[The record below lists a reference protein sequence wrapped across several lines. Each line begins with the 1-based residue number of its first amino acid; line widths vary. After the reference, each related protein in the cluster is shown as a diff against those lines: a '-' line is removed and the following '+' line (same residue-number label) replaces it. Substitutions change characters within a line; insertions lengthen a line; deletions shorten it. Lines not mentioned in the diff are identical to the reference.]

1 MLILLGCAFFAVTYF
16 SFPWKTI
23 ICQRQTTESTSWIK
37 KKKRKSSI
45 VLLHLSRISPPLHVL
60 NNLSN
65 HSVPKTHHDIR
76 CSCSPRYIFL
86 VTSAW
91 AGILSHHFCASA
103 LPVSSTYFI
112 VALSS
117 PITKP
122 RVLWLFVY
130 SCIRRY
136 GMSCLGGGGG
146 GVGVMRVVAGV
157 GAGSGSEKKYEWM
170 SSLVAR
176 DLKHFW
182 YCWYGCQQTVVPSV
196 TRCVCRFT

>member
-1 MLILLGCAFFAVTYF
+1 MHFSQLLTFHFLEKLLFVKG
-16 SFPWKTI
+16 
-23 ICQRQTTESTSWIK
+23 RQLNLLHGLK
-37 KKKRKSSI
+37 KEKRKSSI

-146 GVGVMRVVAGV
+146 GGGVGVMRVVAGV